1 MRPRSLA
8 LLALALLALAAAV
21 PVPAAAAAKPKLFSV
36 SLSGTTRT
44 ELTEVRQLDPPG
56 GCTGSAN
63 ETNHFLGSASL
74 VAKPRGVPF
83 ASYGRLKFNVVLKS
97 LRAEAT
103 HETAGSYAVDPNEP
117 FPPPPGTCT
126 FTPEKK
132 TARCTFTRDA
142 TARAGAEFAL
152 LPHGRIYELY
162 FNRTAGI
169 VNCEPD
175 DLSGKIFGEFVQTK
189 LRVRAVKALGV
200 GGSASASATSVI
212 PARSPVTG
220 GETTRYT
227 LKVKRVR

>member
-8 LLALALLALAAAV
+8 LLALALLALAAVA
-21 PVPAAAAAKPKLFSV
+21 PVPSAAAAKPKLYSV
-36 SLSGTTRT
+36 SLSGATRT
-44 ELTEVRQLDPPG
+44 ELTQVRPLDPPG

-63 ETNHFLGSASL
+63 ETNHFLGSATL

-97 LRAEAT
+97 LSAQAT

-126 FTPEKK
+126 FTPEKT

-189 LRVRAVKALGV
+189 LRVSAVKGLGV
-200 GGSASASATSVI
+200 GGSVSKSTTSVI

>member
-1 MRPRSLA
+1 MRNSSGVA
-8 LLALALLALAAAV
+8 LVALTALASIAV
-21 PVPAAAAAKPKLFSV
+21 PGAASARPKLYSV

-44 ELTEVRQLDPPG
+44 ELTQVRPLDPPA
-56 GCTGSAN
+56 GCTGSAK
-63 ETNHFLGSASL
+63 ETNHFLGSATL
-74 VAKPRGVPF
+74 VAKPKGVPF

-97 LRAEAT
+97 LSAEAT
-103 HETAGSYAVDPNEP
+103 HETSGSYAVDPNEP

-152 LPHGRIYELY
+152 LPHGKTYELY

-189 LRVRAVKALGV
+189 LRVSAVKGLGV
-200 GGSASASATSVI
+200 GGSVSTSATSVI
-212 PARSPVTG
+212 PARGSSTTG
-220 GETTRYT
+220 GETDRYR

>member
-1 MRPRSLA
+1 MRPRLV
-8 LLALALLALAAAV
+8 LVLGVAAAV
-21 PVPAAAAAKPKLFSV
+21 PVPSAAAATPKLYSV

-44 ELTEVRQLDPPG
+44 ELTQVLPLDPPA

-63 ETNHFLGSASL
+63 ERNHFLGSATL

-83 ASYGRLKFNVVLKS
+83 ASYGRLKFNVVLRS
-97 LRAEAT
+97 LHAEAT

-126 FTPEKK
+126 FTPEKR
-132 TARCTFTRDA
+132 TARCTFPRDA
-142 TARAGAEFAL
+142 TARKGAEFAL

-162 FNRTAGI
+162 YNRSAGI

-175 DLSGKIFGEFVQTK
+175 DLFGKIFGEFVQTK
-189 LRVRAVKALGV
+189 LRVRAVKALGIGRSV
-200 GGSASASATSVI
+200 STSATSVF
-212 PARSPVTG
+212 PTRVSSTTG
-220 GETTRYT
+220 GETDKYT

>member
-1 MRPRSLA
+1 MSPRS
-8 LLALALLALAAAV
+8 ALALLTLAAAV
-21 PVPAAAAAKPKLFSV
+21 PVPSAAAATPKLYSV

-44 ELTEVRQLDPPG
+44 ELTQVRPLDPPG

-63 ETNHFLGSASL
+63 ETDHFLGSATL
-74 VAKPRGVPF
+74 VAKPKGVPF
-83 ASYGRLKFNVVLKS
+83 ASYGRLKFNVVLRS

-103 HETAGSYAVDPNEP
+103 HATAGSYAVDPNEP

-126 FTPEKK
+126 FTPENK

-152 LPHGRIYELY
+152 LPHGKIYELY

-189 LRVRAVKALGV
+189 LRVSAVKGLGV
-200 GGSASASATSVI
+200 GGSVSKSATSVI

-220 GETTRYT
+220 GETDRYT

>member
-1 MRPRSLA
+1 MRTRS
-8 LLALALLALAAAV
+8 ALALLALAAVA
-21 PVPAAAAAKPKLFSV
+21 PVPSAAAAKPKLYSV

-44 ELTEVRQLDPPG
+44 ELTQVRPLDPPA

-103 HETAGSYAVDPNEP
+103 HETSGSYEVDPNEP

-152 LPHGRIYELY
+152 LPHGKIYELY

-189 LRVRAVKALGV
+189 LRVSTVKGLGV
-200 GGSASASATSVI
+200 GGSVSKSTTSEI